1 MRGKLVPRSEV
12 PFLNPFNRDPLKLLC
27 ANGRNLKQGCGV
39 RLFVMSSCWCM
50 DMDKLF
56 ETALADAAYW
66 QDFERLQEL
75 VPALKAAVET
85 KSQRRTH
92 PSRAETRR
100 KRPSSRLCQPVL
112 NQLEFHTWLDGA
124 VQSRAFAE
132 RLKCA

>member
-1 MRGKLVPRSEV
+1 MGATEAGARCSFIRNV
-12 PFLNPFNRDPLKLLC
+12 KLLVY
-27 ANGRNLKQGCGV
+27 G
-39 RLFVMSSCWCM
+39 
-50 DMDKLF
+50 MDKLF

-85 KSQRRTH
+85 KSHRRTH
-92 PSRAETRR
+92 PSRAERRR

-112 NQLEFHTWLDGA
+112 NQLDFHTWLDGA

-132 RLKCA
+132 RLKWA

>member
-1 MRGKLVPRSEV
+1 
-12 PFLNPFNRDPLKLLC
+12 
-27 ANGRNLKQGCGV
+27 
-39 RLFVMSSCWCM
+39 M

-75 VPALKAAVET
+75 VPALKAAVDT
-85 KSQRRTH
+85 KGHRRTH
-92 PSRAETRR
+92 TSRTETRR

-112 NQLEFHTWLDGA
+112 NQLDIHTWLDGA